1 MGIIN
6 IVKNVK
12 KIHNNY
18 VVLIKVGNFYYCYG
32 RDTYIISYL
41 FKYKINIMKNNIY
54 SCAFSQNAINKVMA
68 KLENSKINYLI
79 LDRRNNF
86 EVNEQCNLKNLNK
99 YDKYYE
105 KAKNEISTNMRIE
118 KIYQY
123 LLENNHN
130 KELINEIEKVINEGR
145 KVQSN

>member
-79 LDRRNNF
+79 F
-86 EVNEQCNLKNLNK
+86 VNDKIRMYKKWNLTMYKN
-99 YDKYYE
+99 
-105 KAKNEISTNMRIE
+105 
-118 KIYQY
+118 
-123 LLENNHN
+123 
-130 KELINEIEKVINEGR
+130 
-145 KVQSN
+145 VQR